1 MSKRRELLNFIWDI
15 TGCGPCR
22 LPQHESER
30 EITT

>member
-15 TGCGPCR
+15 TSCGLCR
-22 LPQHESER
+22 PPQHESER